1 MKIKIKKLH
10 PSATIPTYRKIGDAG
25 MDLTA
30 IDIKYDTH
38 HITYKTGLAMSIP
51 EGYVGFLFP
60 RSSIYK
66 RRQFLANSV
75 GVIDSGYRGEIML
88 KLTRSSDEL
97 EYCEG
102 DRVGQLIIMPYP
114 KIEFNEVNQLSET
127 DRSSGGFGSTG
138 V

>member
-1 MKIKIKKLH
+1 MKVKIKKIH
-10 PSATIPTYRKIGDAG
+10 PKAVIPFYRNLGDAG

-30 IDIKYDTH
+30 ADIQYDKG

-51 EGYVGFLFP
+51 EGYVGLLFP

-66 RRQFLANSV
+66 TGQFLVNSV

-88 KLTRSSDEL
+88 KLTRSKDEL

-102 DRVGQLIIMPYP
+102 DRVGQIVILPYP
-114 KIEFNEVNQLSET
+114 QIEFEEVNQLSET
-127 DRSSGGFGSTG
+127 ERSTGGFGSTG
-138 V
+138 G